1 MLPRVVRDLYS
12 IQLQA
17 LVAFANVVNS
27 GDVGAH
33 FIHNLHQLKDK
44 INERFWMVIAAGLK
58 KKDKKQCS
66 PKDSYFH
73 SLSPQHPLLPIAL
86 LLYLCLEHLSG
97 PLFTRIIPAFP
108 ARTYPLTISSKEK
121 LLAIAC
127 PGPVLLGH
135 LIILYYS
142 NNLLLHTE
150 CLCPSAE
157 NKSTQ

>member
-1 MLPRVVRDLYS
+1 MTLPTATENKDRNPS
-12 IQLQA
+12 
-17 LVAFANVVNS
+17 
-27 GDVGAH
+27 
-33 FIHNLHQLKDK
+33 HQLHAPQGGQRSLQHTTSGPGGFCQCCKFWWCWGTFHSQPSSTERQDK
-44 INERFWMVIAAGLK
+44 WKILNGDSCRLK

-86 LLYLCLEHLSG
+86 LLYLCLEHLSR

-135 LIILYYS
+135 LIIL
-142 NNLLLHTE
+142 
-150 CLCPSAE
+150 
-157 NKSTQ
+157 